1 MTTLD
6 LGLNIVATTTEDT
19 AADNNTTNQ
28 APPPKKKKKK
38 KNKYEKRRRKA
49 ADAKLLAK
57 QQHQNAVGEEDVD
70 LDAERTAMNRI
81 LTEAADEIEAAPSM
95 MTAVVPLKNPQ
106 ESERETLRDLD
117 DDDNHQEE
125 EDTTKE
131 ETLLKDT
138 QQQQQKRQQTE
149 AEHAAYMAEY
159 HARPLELDRRNGATT
174 TVLVKS
180 STNNAAARR
189 KLKKEAAKQQKDNTS
204 SHDIDVEVEKNDN
217 KKEEEDDLFASH
229 TQWSDLP
236 LDAKIVNLLTPSKG
250 SSSSDHIS
258 SLGYDRPTH
267 IQERV
272 IRAAL
277 STSSHSSHSGK
288 HKNKNIWVQSETGS
302 GKTMA
307 YFLPILQ
314 HLWQHLHQHSNTTS
328 RSELGTQC
336 LIVCPTQELVQQTH
350 RALEQLVQ
358 KVRAG
363 TLVVGS
369 FCAQT
374 SRSKEKARIR
384 KGLTVLVSTP
394 GRLLDHLKT
403 TQSLQ
408 VAVGSG
414 NLKWLVLDEVDRLFD
429 MGLAPQ
435 LQDVIR
441 LLKDYTTAGNASSS
455 SSGPRNNA
463 HHSSNSIPWRSI
475 LVSATVPKDVQT
487 LVQAALSPSSESN
500 SSVASSKEWVWI
512 QGDNH
517 QNQNGNKKS
526 TKESSDNNT
535 AQSGRSLPKQL
546 VQYHIT
552 VSAKLR
558 LTTLIAF
565 LADRVANNERTVVFM
580 STCASVDYYHALL
593 ATYMEPIMSK
603 KKNHNKDNSDDD
615 DNSNTNANQGS
626 GIFGSACSIHKLHG
640 NVPHRQRHAVLETFQ
655 QQQNNRNKNA
665 ARSGAR
671 ILLATDVAARGLN
684 LQADWTVQ
692 YDPPCEIADYIHRA
706 GRVARAGQFG
716 QSLLF
721 LLPSE
726 KSLLNILQLQQQQSQ
741 SHNKSGEPPPP
752 VREMPALSLTSTLQR
767 AAKVCPDMAH
777 QGMQRNGMRSR
788 QESSGVADT
797 SAGPGGGASQKG
809 HRLGE
814 AFCSELQYRLEE
826 CVLQHSKPPKDN
838 EDTSNLSAAER
849 KKRKQKK
856 KTTKEASE
864 MTLADM
870 ARSAFLSHMR
880 AYPTK
885 EKLVRHIFSARA
897 LHLGHIAK
905 SFALRETPKTLV
917 KNSRGVLEEPGKT
930 HGKKRNASLAFST
943 QQRPDGDDL
952 DEMKHNSAAQKRAML
967 MANAAK
973 LQLGGVDGF

>member
-6 LGLNIVATTTEDT
+6 LGLNIVAT
-19 AADNNTTNQ
+19 AAEPNSDNVTSNDNHDNDNQ
-28 APPPKKKKKK
+28 APKKKKKK
-38 KNKYEKRRRKA
+38 KVNKYEKRRRKA
-49 ADAKLLAK
+49 ANAKSLQQQQEDATAT
-57 QQHQNAVGEEDVD
+57 AGEDALD
-70 LDAERTAMNRI
+70 LDAEMSVMNRI
-81 LTEAADEIEAAPSM
+81 LRETKPEE
-95 MTAVVPLKNPQ
+95 LLRNPQ

-117 DDDNHQEE
+117 GNDDDADNS
-125 EDTTKE
+125 D
-131 ETLLKDT
+131 D
-138 QQQQQKRQQTE
+138 QQQQKDDAIKKEAIQKQQKQQQSQTE

-159 HARPLELDRRNGATT
+159 HARPLELHRRHGATT
-174 TVLVKS
+174 TIVTTRM
-180 STNNAAARR
+180 STTTNAAARR
-189 KLKKEAAKQQKDNTS
+189 KLKKEAAKKQQTTGGDSEKTKKESS
-204 SHDIDVEVEKNDN
+204 SHNHNNDSV
-217 KKEEEDDLFASH
+217 KDDDLFASQ
-229 TQWSDLP
+229 TQWKDLP
-236 LDAKIVNLLTPSKG
+236 LDDKIVNLLTA
-250 SSSSDHIS
+250 SSGTNSDENHIS

-277 STSSHSSHSGK
+277 GSSSKKDHG
-288 HKNKNIWVQSETGS
+288 KNIWVQSETGS

-314 HLWQHLHQHSNTTS
+314 HLWQHLHQHSNRAS

-336 LIVCPTQELVQQTH
+336 VIVCPTQELVQQTH
-350 RALEQLVQ
+350 RSLEQLVQ
-358 KVRAG
+358 KLRAG

-374 SRSKEKARIR
+374 SRTKEKARIR

-408 VAVGSG
+408 TTVGSNG

-441 LLKDYTTAGNASSS
+441 LLKEYTVSA
-455 SSGPRNNA
+455 NNG
-463 HHSSNSIPWRSI
+463 SRSNNTSTIPWRSI

-487 LVQAALSPSSESN
+487 LVQAALSPSSSSSK

-517 QNQNGNKKS
+517 QGSSKNG
-526 TKESSDNNT
+526 TKESSSSDNT
-535 AQSGRSLPKQL
+535 TQSGRSLPKQL

-558 LTTLIAF
+558 LTTLVAF

-593 ATYMEPIMSK
+593 ATYMEPIMTK
-603 KKNHNKDNSDDD
+603 KKKHNNDSNDDD
-615 DNSNTNANQGS
+615 DDRNTNAGS
-626 GIFGSACSIHKLHG
+626 GIFGAACSIHKLHG

-655 QQQNNRNKNA
+655 QQQNSRMKNTGQG
-665 ARSGAR
+665 GAR

-741 SHNKSGEPPPP
+741 SHHKTSSGGLLPP
-752 VREMPALSLTSTLQR
+752 VREMPALSLTSTLQK

-777 QGMQRNGMRSR
+777 QGMQRNGMRSKL
-788 QESSGVADT
+788 ESSGVADT
-797 SAGPGGGASQKG
+797 SAGPGGGASQKA

-826 CVLQHSKPPKDN
+826 CVLQHSKPPKDT

-917 KNSRGVLEEPGKT
+917 KNSRGVLEEPGKK
-930 HGKKRNASLAFST
+930 HSKKRNASLAFST
-943 QQRPDGDDL
+943 HQGPNNDD
-952 DEMKHNSAAQKRAML
+952 DQEEMKHNSAAQKRAML